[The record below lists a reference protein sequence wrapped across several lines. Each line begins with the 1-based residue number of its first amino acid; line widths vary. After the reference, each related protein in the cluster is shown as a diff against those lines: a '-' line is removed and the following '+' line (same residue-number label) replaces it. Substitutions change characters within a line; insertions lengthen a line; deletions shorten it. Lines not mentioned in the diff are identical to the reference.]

1 MATIFSLNGASL
13 CLAIPGSGIQLSER
27 LAVAIDTLDG
37 GTARDFGAKAG
48 GSRFQL
54 QTDMD
59 DGDLAT
65 LTAAVEAG
73 TLIGL
78 SSGGQTN
85 AVIVARIHAVWLA
98 DRRNA
103 VIIDCVVAAR
113 I

>member
-1 MATIFSLNGASL
+1 MATIFSLNDASL

-27 LAVAIDTLDG
+27 RAVAIDTLDG
-37 GTARDFGAKAG
+37 GTARDFGAKEG
-48 GSRFQL
+48 GSRFQF
-54 QTDMD
+54 QTDLD
-59 DGDLAT
+59 DESLAS

-78 SSGGQTN
+78 SSGAQSN

-103 VIIDCVVAAR
+103 VTLDCVVAAR